1 MLDTIFWVLLW
12 CCWGYYVLSAIIGAI
27 DYYKEKKNK

>member
-1 MLDTIFWVLLW
+1 MLETVCWVLLW
-12 CCWGYYVLSAIIGAI
+12 GCWGYYVLSAVIGAI